1 MTLKIK
7 STGDTMKQRITI
19 AALLAVAAEVA
30 TVVATAVAT
39 STAYAQSSVT
49 IYGVADAGLVA
60 ERGGAAGNVQALGSG
75 VASASRL
82 GFKGKEDLGGGVSAS
97 FVLENGYNID
107 TGTAGQGGLLFGRQA
122 YVALTSTTL
131 GSISAGRQYSP
142 YYKAVR
148 DIADPFVVGLAG
160 NAMNMV
166 ATTSRVDNSVEY
178 ITPRVNGF
186 AADVLYGFGE
196 VPGDTDKSRTIGA
209 SVGYTGPDELP
220 LCVVLVHHQRDNAAA
235 TARSRSTMLAARY
248 RIGAATVHA
257 SLSHNQDVLHRDS
270 NDALIGASY
279 AVGNGK
285 WLASAIFHRDGSNLD
300 QDARQLAIGYTH
312 NLSRRTDVY
321 TAYGH
326 ISNRNGAVFHVGNAT
341 DNGSGTSGF
350 NLGVRHVF

>member
-19 AALLAVAAEVA
+19 AALLAVAAA
-30 TVVATAVAT
+30 VATAVTT
-39 STAYAQSSVT
+39 STACAQSSVT

-122 YVALTSTTL
+122 YVALTSTKL

-178 ITPRVNGF
+178 ITPRINGF

-220 LCVVLVHHQRDNAAA
+220 LCVVLVHHQRDNASA

-248 RIGAATVHA
+248 RVGAVTAHA

-279 AVGNGK
+279 AVGSGK
-285 WLASAIFHRDGSNLD
+285 WLASAIFHRDGSSLD

-326 ISNRNGAVFHVGNAT
+326 ISNRNGAVFRVGNAT